1 MIDENPAPGKMHPV
15 TESPADA
22 IDLFLSASVQH
33 ANALAIRSG
42 PGSITYAALVRRVR
56 AYAAAFSRFSE
67 PKVLIALPRGLDA
80 YAAMLAAG
88 LAGGFYA
95 TVNEAAPMDRLNHI
109 LGQFQPNI
117 VVAASGMARPLA
129 AAAPWATFI
138 LPADLNTLASFSG
151 RGVRHRTALVM
162 FSNAP
167 EPVGL
172 AIPRQALNTYV
183 GWLAASGTIRPKDT
197 VSQYSNLA
205 FELSLLE
212 IYGSLCM
219 GAALVPVSGLGDRL
233 QPSRVIARERISV
246 WVSTPSVIDMMR
258 ATGVLSTVDMASIRL
273 FVLAGE
279 PLLREQVEM
288 LFALCPQAA
297 IAYGFEAPETTSITT
312 QVVLTAKDYARA
324 CHGSTVSIGAPVAGM
339 EVSLAGGRT
348 PNQGDV
354 VLTGPLLAEHIAA
367 GPPNGLA
374 RTDPSGTSTRRFTT
388 GLWAE
393 RRGGLLFQQ
402 PRPGREVR
410 VGGNKVL
417 LEDVA
422 GAIRRCGW
430 SGVCVFPYAGGLAA
444 IVEGPESESL
454 DCDALRNV
462 LATRLPPHAV
472 PERIAAVRSIP
483 RDENDRIDLAVAT
496 TVFQSLNPIPEVA

>member
-1 MIDENPAPGKMHPV
+1 MIEDQVAPGKLHAV

-22 IDLFLSASVQH
+22 IDLFLSASVHH

-42 PGSITYAALVRRVR
+42 PGSITYAALARRVR
-56 AYAAAFSRFSE
+56 AYAAAFARFSE
-67 PKVLIALPRGLDA
+67 PRVLIALPRGLDA

-95 TVNEAAPMDRLNHI
+95 TVGEALPIDRINNI
-109 LGQFQPNI
+109 IGQFQPNI
-117 VVAASGMARPLA
+117 VVAATAMARPLA
-129 AAAPWATFI
+129 ASAPWATFI

-151 RGVRHRTALVM
+151 RGMRHPTALVM

-172 AIPRQALNTYV
+172 AIPRLALNSTIA
-183 GWLAASGTIRPKDT
+183 WIAASGTIRPKDT

-219 GAALVPVSGLGDRL
+219 GASLVPVTGLGDRL

-246 WVSTPSVIDMMR
+246 WVSPPSVIDMMR
-258 ATGVLSTVDMASIRL
+258 CTGVLSMVDMASIRL

-288 LFALCPQAA
+288 LFALCPHAA
-297 IAYGFEAPETTSITT
+297 VAYGFVAPEVTSLAT

-339 EVSLAGGRT
+339 DVQLVGGKT
-348 PNQGDV
+348 PNQGDM
-354 VLTGPLLAEHIAA
+354 VLTGKLLAEPIAA
-367 GPPNGLA
+367 DPANGLG
-374 RTDPSGTSTRRFTT
+374 RTGAADAPARRFTT

-393 RRGGLLFQQ
+393 RRGGLLFQA
-402 PRPGREVR
+402 PRPAREVR
-410 VGGNKVL
+410 VGGQKVI

-430 SGVCVFPYAGGLAA
+430 SGVCVFPFAGGLAA

-454 DCDALRNV
+454 DCEALRNV

-472 PERIAAVRSIP
+472 PARIAAVRGLP
-483 RDENDRIDLAVAT
+483 RDENDRIDTAGAI
-496 TVFQSLNPIPEVA
+496 TVFQSLNPISEVA